1 MEDARASLFRSTKGD
16 IMLFWRSEVEDI
28 YLMLK
33 LKFGGQTRRAERV
46 KVSGSN
52 DLKDEVIFVGD
63 GRKHLDFY
71 VKANQ
76 LIDLRVVEPERWRWK
91 LPVL

>member
-1 MEDARASLFRSTKGD
+1 
-16 IMLFWRSEVEDI
+16 MLFWRSEVEDI